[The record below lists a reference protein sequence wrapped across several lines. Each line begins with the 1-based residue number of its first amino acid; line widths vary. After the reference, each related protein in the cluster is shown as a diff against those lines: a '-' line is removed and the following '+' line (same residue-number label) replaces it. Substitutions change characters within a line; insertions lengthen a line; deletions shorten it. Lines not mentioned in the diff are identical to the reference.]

1 MRYNLKEN
9 SLGSNDFAISLK
21 RLRLFKFPGAI
32 FKIFDPK
39 YILQFNSYYI
49 DVDFTFLGCLRLNA

>member
-9 SLGSNDFAISLK
+9 SLGSNDFAVSLK

-39 YILQFNSYYI
+39 YILQFNSYYTDI
-49 DVDFTFLGCLRLNA
+49 DLPFWDV

>member
-32 FKIFDPK
+32 FKIFYPK
-39 YILQFNSYYI
+39 YILQFNSYYTDI
-49 DVDFTFLGCLRLNA
+49 DLPFWDV